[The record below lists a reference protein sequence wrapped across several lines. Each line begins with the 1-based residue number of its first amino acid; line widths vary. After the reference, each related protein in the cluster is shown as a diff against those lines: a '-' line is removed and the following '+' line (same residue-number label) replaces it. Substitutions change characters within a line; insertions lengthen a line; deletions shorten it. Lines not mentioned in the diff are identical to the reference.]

1 MCISGSD
8 TCSEFQ
14 CPKSVIKGHLQ
25 SNVLHKSQAH
35 RPNLNSLSPPNL
47 LLVLL
52 DPSCLLFL
60 LSASTRKH
68 RNHPRPLSCPRTF
81 HSMGPLMRHIST
93 TSTASKCSFSS
104 TLHWL
109 LLFRLFSFFMWI
121 CANASWL
128 VCQASFIL
136 SDPCSPLPSW
146 WCFYDLPLIYVLNTQ
161 EWLTISFQI
170 RHATS

>member
-25 SNVLHKSQAH
+25 SNVLHGSQAH
-35 RPNLNSLSPPNL
+35 RPNLNSLSPPNS

-68 RNHPRPLSCPRTF
+68 RNHPRQLSCPHTLSF
-81 HSMGPLMRHIST
+81 NGPLDAIHFNHLNSFQMLLFIN
-93 TSTASKCSFSS
+93 TSLTAFVQA
-104 TLHWL
+104 L
-109 LLFRLFSFFMWI
+109 LLFHIDLCKCF
-121 CANASWL
+121 L
-128 VCQASFIL
+128 TGL
-136 SDPCSPLPSW
+136 SGQ
-146 WCFYDLPLIYVLNTQ
+146 FHPLI
-161 EWLTISFQI
+161 
-170 RHATS
+170 HAPHCHHGDAFMTYL